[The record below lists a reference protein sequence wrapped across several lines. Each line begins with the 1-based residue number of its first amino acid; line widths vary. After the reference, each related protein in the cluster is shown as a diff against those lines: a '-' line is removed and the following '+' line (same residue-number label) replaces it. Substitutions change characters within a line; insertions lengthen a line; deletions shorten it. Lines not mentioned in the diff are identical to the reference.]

1 LKTSVIYSSLKA
13 PIIDF
18 AKTGM
23 LKIRNSFNRRPNQA
37 STRFRPKTMDQDR
50 ILIVD
55 DDDIARKNLARIL
68 QKQGLDVS
76 TAKTGSTGL
85 QRLSE
90 RSYDLVMT
98 DLVMDDLN
106 GLELLTRIKNQFP
119 EVEVILITGYASIP
133 TAIEAIKKG
142 AYHYLEKPVRPE
154 EMVHLARQAIEKKRL
169 REQVVKLEA
178 RIKGDLEEPILIGQ
192 SRQMVEAVK
201 LIKQIARVDCN
212 VLITGESGTG
222 KELAASMIHHYS
234 PRRNKRFLAINCG
247 GFAEE
252 LLANELFGHEKDA
265 FTGASSARAGLLET
279 ASGGTLLLDEIGD
292 MPLSMQVKLLRAI
305 QEQEVI
311 RVGGNRPIPI
321 DVRVIS
327 ATNQDLKKAVS
338 AGLFRQD
345 LYYRLNVVSIDLP
358 PLRDRRADVP
368 LLAHFFLRRFA
379 KQFHREIKGLSEET
393 MALLQNYYF
402 PGNVR
407 ELENIIEHAVAMAR
421 DDTINVRDLPT
432 DFSEIGVFSFEQ
444 PDSQVM
450 PLRKMERKYIEWV
463 LSRVGRNKTQAAKL
477 LGIDRSSLWRH
488 LKNSEIQE

>member
-1 LKTSVIYSSLKA
+1 MDKA
-13 PIIDF
+13 
-18 AKTGM
+18 
-23 LKIRNSFNRRPNQA
+23 
-37 STRFRPKTMDQDR
+37 R

-55 DDDIARKNLARIL
+55 DDDIARKNFARIL
-68 QKQGLDVS
+68 QKQGIPVS
-76 TAKTGSTGL
+76 TAKTGAEGL
-85 QRLSE
+85 ECLSE
-90 RSYDLVMT
+90 GSYDLVMT
-98 DLVMDDLN
+98 DLVMEDLN
-106 GLELLTRIKNQFP
+106 GLELLSRIKNQFSD
-119 EVEVILITGYASIP
+119 VEVILITGYASIP

-142 AYHYLEKPVRPE
+142 AYHYLEKPVRPD

-169 REQVVKLEA
+169 REQVAKLEA

-192 SRQMVEAVK
+192 SQKIVEVIK
-201 LIKQIARVDCN
+201 LIKQIAKVDCN

-222 KELAASMIHHYS
+222 KELAATMIHYHS
-234 PRRNKRFLAINCG
+234 PRRNRRFLAINCG

-292 MPLSMQVKLLRAI
+292 MPPSMQVKLLRAI
-305 QEQEVI
+305 QEQELI

-345 LYYRLNVVSIDLP
+345 LYYRLNVVTIDIP
-358 PLRDRRADVP
+358 PLRDRRTDIA

-379 KQFHREIKGLSEET
+379 RQFHREIKGFSEET
-393 MALLQNYYF
+393 LAVLENYYF

-407 ELENIIEHAVAMAR
+407 ELENIIEHAVAMAQE
-421 DDTINVRDLPT
+421 DIISAKDLPS

-450 PLRKMERKYIEWV
+450 PLREMERKYIEWV

-477 LGIDRSSLWRH
+477 LGIDRSSLWRR
-488 LKNSEIQE
+488 LKNSEMED

>member
-1 LKTSVIYSSLKA
+1 
-13 PIIDF
+13 
-18 AKTGM
+18 
-23 LKIRNSFNRRPNQA
+23 
-37 STRFRPKTMDQDR
+37 MDQAR

-55 DDDIARKNLARIL
+55 DDDIARKNLSRIL
-68 QKQGLDVS
+68 QREGFEVS
-76 TAKTGSTGL
+76 TAKTGSTAL
-85 QRLSE
+85 ERLNDSA
-90 RSYDLVMT
+90 YDLVMT
-98 DLVMDDLN
+98 DLVMEDLN
-106 GLELLTRIKNQFP
+106 GLELLARIKNQYP
-119 EVEVILITGYASIP
+119 YLEVILITGYASIP

-142 AYHYLEKPVRPE
+142 AYHYIEKPIRPA

-178 RIKGDLEEPILIGQ
+178 RIKGDLEEPVLIGQ
-192 SRQMVEAVK
+192 SQKMVEVTK
-201 LIKQIARVDCN
+201 LIKQVATVDCS

-222 KELAASMIHHYS
+222 KELAASMIHYHS

-292 MPLSMQVKLLRAI
+292 MPPSMQVKLLRAI
-305 QEQEVI
+305 QEQELI
-311 RVGGNRPIPI
+311 RVGGTRPIPI

-345 LYYRLNVVSIDLP
+345 LFYRLNVVSIDVP
-358 PLRDRRADVP
+358 PLRDRRADIP
-368 LLAHFFLRRFA
+368 LLALFFLRRFA
-379 KQFHREIKGLSEET
+379 KQFDREIKGFAEET
-393 MALLQNYYF
+393 LEVLRNYYF

-421 DDTINVRDLPT
+421 NDTISVKDLPS
-432 DFSEIGVFSFEQ
+432 DFSEIGVFSFEE

-450 PLRKMERKYIEWV
+450 TLREMERKYIEWV
-463 LSRVGRNKTQAAKL
+463 LGRVGRNKTQAAKL

-488 LKNSEIQE
+488 LKNSEIEE

>member
-1 LKTSVIYSSLKA
+1 
-13 PIIDF
+13 
-18 AKTGM
+18 
-23 LKIRNSFNRRPNQA
+23 
-37 STRFRPKTMDQDR
+37 MDKFR

-55 DDDIARKNLARIL
+55 DDAIARKNFARIL
-68 QKQGLDVS
+68 QKQGFDIS
-76 TAKTGSTGL
+76 TAKNGAGGL
-85 QRLSE
+85 KRLSE
-90 RSYDLVMT
+90 SSYDLVMT
-98 DLVMDDLN
+98 DLVMEDTN
-106 GLELLTRIKNQFP
+106 GLEFLTEIKNQLP
-119 EVEVILITGYASIP
+119 NVEVIMITGYASIP

-142 AYHYLEKPVRPE
+142 AYHYLEKPVRPD

-169 REQVVKLEA
+169 REQVAKLEA
-178 RIKGDLEEPILIGQ
+178 RIKGDLEEPVLIGQ
-192 SRQMVEAVK
+192 SRNIVDVIK
-201 LIKQIARVDCN
+201 LIKQIAKVDCS
-212 VLITGESGTG
+212 VLISGESGTG
-222 KELAASMIHHYS
+222 KELAASMIHYHS
-234 PRRNKRFLAINCG
+234 MRRSKNFLAINCG

-265 FTGASSARAGLLET
+265 FTGASSAKAGLLET
-279 ASGGTLLLDEIGD
+279 ASGGTLLLDEVGD

-345 LYYRLNVVSIDLP
+345 LYYRLNVVTIDIP
-358 PLRDRRADVP
+358 PLRDRRADIA
-368 LLAHFFLRRFA
+368 LLAHFFLRRFT
-379 KQFHREIKGLSEET
+379 KQFHREIKGFSEDTLEV
-393 MALLQNYYF
+393 LRNYYF

-407 ELENIIEHAVAMAR
+407 ELENIIEHAVAVAR
-421 DDTINVRDLPT
+421 DETINVKDLPS

-450 PLRKMERKYIEWV
+450 PLREMEQKYIEWV

-477 LGIDRSSLWRH
+477 LGIDRSSLWRR
-488 LKNSEIQE
+488 LKNSEMED

>member
-1 LKTSVIYSSLKA
+1 
-13 PIIDF
+13 
-18 AKTGM
+18 
-23 LKIRNSFNRRPNQA
+23 
-37 STRFRPKTMDQDR
+37 
-50 ILIVD
+50 
-55 DDDIARKNLARIL
+55 
-68 QKQGLDVS
+68 
-76 TAKTGSTGL
+76 
-85 QRLSE
+85 
-90 RSYDLVMT
+90 MT
-98 DLVMDDLN
+98 DLVMEDLN
-106 GLELLTRIKNQFP
+106 GLEILSRIKNQFSD
-119 EVEVILITGYASIP
+119 VEVILITGYASIP

-142 AYHYLEKPVRPE
+142 AYHYLEKPVRPD

-169 REQVVKLEA
+169 REQVAKLEA

-192 SRQMVEAVK
+192 SQKIVEVIK
-201 LIKQIARVDCN
+201 LIKQIAKVDCN

-222 KELAASMIHHYS
+222 KELAATMIHYHS
-234 PRRNKRFLAINCG
+234 PRRNRRFLAINCG

-292 MPLSMQVKLLRAI
+292 MPPSMQVKLLRAI
-305 QEQEVI
+305 QEQELI

-345 LYYRLNVVSIDLP
+345 LYYRLNVVTIDIP
-358 PLRDRRADVP
+358 PLRDRRTDIA

-379 KQFHREIKGLSEET
+379 RQFHREIKGFSEET
-393 MALLQNYYF
+393 LAVLENYYF

-407 ELENIIEHAVAMAR
+407 ELENIIEHAVAMAQE
-421 DDTINVRDLPT
+421 DIISAKDLPS

-450 PLRKMERKYIEWV
+450 PLREMERKYIEWV

-477 LGIDRSSLWRH
+477 LGIDRSSLWRR
-488 LKNSEIQE
+488 LKNSEMED

>member
-1 LKTSVIYSSLKA
+1 
-13 PIIDF
+13 
-18 AKTGM
+18 
-23 LKIRNSFNRRPNQA
+23 
-37 STRFRPKTMDQDR
+37 MDQAR

-55 DDDIARKNLARIL
+55 DDDIARKNLSRIL
-68 QKQGLDVS
+68 QREGFEVS
-76 TAKTGSTGL
+76 AAKTGSTAL
-85 QRLSE
+85 ERLNDSA
-90 RSYDLVMT
+90 YDLVMT
-98 DLVMDDLN
+98 DLVMEDLN
-106 GLELLTRIKNQFP
+106 GLELLARIKNQYP
-119 EVEVILITGYASIP
+119 YLEVILITGYASIP

-142 AYHYLEKPVRPE
+142 AYHYIEKPIRPA

-178 RIKGDLEEPILIGQ
+178 RIKGDLEEPVLIGQ
-192 SRQMVEAVK
+192 SQKMVEVTK
-201 LIKQIARVDCN
+201 LIKQVATVDCS

-222 KELAASMIHHYS
+222 KELAASMIHYHS

-292 MPLSMQVKLLRAI
+292 MPPSMQVKLLRAI
-305 QEQEVI
+305 QEQELI
-311 RVGGNRPIPI
+311 RVGGTRPIPI

-345 LYYRLNVVSIDLP
+345 LFYRLNVVSIDVP
-358 PLRDRRADVP
+358 PLRDRRADIP
-368 LLAHFFLRRFA
+368 LLALFFLRRFA
-379 KQFHREIKGLSEET
+379 KQFDREIKGFAEET
-393 MALLQNYYF
+393 LEVLRNYYF

-421 DDTINVRDLPT
+421 NDTISVKDLPS
-432 DFSEIGVFSFEQ
+432 DFSEIGVFSFEA

-450 PLRKMERKYIEWV
+450 TLREMERKYIEWV
-463 LSRVGRNKTQAAKL
+463 LGRVGRNKTQAAKL

-488 LKNSEIQE
+488 LKNSEIEE

>member
-1 LKTSVIYSSLKA
+1 
-13 PIIDF
+13 
-18 AKTGM
+18 
-23 LKIRNSFNRRPNQA
+23 
-37 STRFRPKTMDQDR
+37 MDQAH
-50 ILIVD
+50 ILVVD
-55 DDDIARKNLARIL
+55 DDDQARKNFTRLL
-68 QKQGLDVS
+68 QREGFSVS
-76 TAKTGSTGL
+76 TAKTGSEAL
-85 QRLSE
+85 HRLSE
-90 RSYDLVMT
+90 SSYDLVMT
-98 DLVMDDLN
+98 DLVMEDLN
-106 GLELLTRIKNQFP
+106 GLELLTRIRNQFP
-119 EVEVILITGYASIP
+119 DLEVILITGYASIP

-142 AYHYLEKPVRPE
+142 AYHYIEKPIRPA
-154 EMVHLARQAIEKKRL
+154 EMAHLARQAIEKKRL
-169 REQVVKLEA
+169 REQVTKLEA
-178 RIKGDLEEPILIGQ
+178 QIKGDLEEPILIGQ
-192 SRQMVEAVK
+192 SQNMVEVIK
-201 LIKQIARVDCN
+201 LIKQIAKVNCN
-212 VLITGESGTG
+212 VLIMGESGTG
-222 KELAASMIHHYS
+222 KELAASMIHFHS
-234 PRRNKRFLAINCG
+234 PRRNKRFLAVNCG

-265 FTGASSARAGLLET
+265 FTGASSVRIGLLET

-292 MPLSMQVKLLRAI
+292 MSPGMQAKLLRAI

-338 AGLFRQD
+338 AGTFRQD
-345 LYYRLNVVSIDLP
+345 LYYRLNVVTIDMP
-358 PLRDRRADVP
+358 SLRDRRSDIP

-379 KQFHREIKGLSEET
+379 KQFHREIKGFSEE
-393 MALLQNYYF
+393 ALSVLRNYYF

-421 DDTINVRDLPT
+421 EDAIRLQDLPS

-450 PLRKMERKYIEWV
+450 PLREMEQKYIEWV

-488 LKNSEIQE
+488 LKNSEMED

>member
-1 LKTSVIYSSLKA
+1 MPSCNTIKKDEATCRA
-13 PIIDF
+13 
-18 AKTGM
+18 
-23 LKIRNSFNRRPNQA
+23 
-37 STRFRPKTMDQDR
+37 KTMDQAR

-55 DDDIARKNLARIL
+55 DDDIARKNLSRIL
-68 QKQGLDVS
+68 QREGFEVS
-76 TAKTGSTGL
+76 TAKTGSTAL
-85 QRLSE
+85 ERLNDSA
-90 RSYDLVMT
+90 YDLVMT
-98 DLVMDDLN
+98 DLVMEDLN
-106 GLELLTRIKNQFP
+106 GLELLARIKNQYP
-119 EVEVILITGYASIP
+119 YLEVILITGYASIP

-142 AYHYLEKPVRPE
+142 AYHYIEKPIRPA

-178 RIKGDLEEPILIGQ
+178 RIKGDLEEPVLIGQ
-192 SRQMVEAVK
+192 SQKMVEVTK
-201 LIKQIARVDCN
+201 LIKQVATVDCS

-222 KELAASMIHHYS
+222 KELAASMIHYHS

-292 MPLSMQVKLLRAI
+292 MPPSMQVKLLRAI
-305 QEQEVI
+305 QEQELI
-311 RVGGNRPIPI
+311 RVGGTRPIPI

-345 LYYRLNVVSIDLP
+345 LFYRLNVVSIDVP
-358 PLRDRRADVP
+358 PLRDRRADIP
-368 LLAHFFLRRFA
+368 LLALFFLRRFA
-379 KQFHREIKGLSEET
+379 KQFDREIKGFAEET
-393 MALLQNYYF
+393 LEVLRNYYF

-421 DDTINVRDLPT
+421 NDTISVKDLPS
-432 DFSEIGVFSFEQ
+432 DFSEIGVFSFEA

-450 PLRKMERKYIEWV
+450 TLREMERKYIEWV
-463 LSRVGRNKTQAAKL
+463 LGRVGRNKTQAAKL

-488 LKNSEIQE
+488 LKNSEIEE

>member
-1 LKTSVIYSSLKA
+1 
-13 PIIDF
+13 
-18 AKTGM
+18 
-23 LKIRNSFNRRPNQA
+23 
-37 STRFRPKTMDQDR
+37 MDHAR

-55 DDDIARKNLARIL
+55 DDDLSLKNLKRIL
-68 QKQGLDVS
+68 QGEGFDVS
-76 TAKTGSTGL
+76 TARTGSTAL
-85 QRLSE
+85 ERLSE
-90 RSYDLVMT
+90 SSYELVMT
-98 DLVMDDLN
+98 DLVMEDVN
-106 GLELLTRIKNQFP
+106 GLELLDRIKKQFP
-119 EVEVILITGYASIP
+119 DTEVILITRYASIS

-154 EMVHLARQAIEKKRL
+154 EMVHLARHAIEKKRL

-178 RIKGDLEEPILIGQ
+178 HIKGHLEEPILIGQ
-192 SRQMVEAVK
+192 SRQMVEVIT
-201 LIKQIARVDCN
+201 LIKQIAKVNCN
-212 VLITGESGTG
+212 VLLTGESGTG
-222 KELAASMIHHYS
+222 KELAASMIHYHS
-234 PRRNKRFLAINCG
+234 ARRDKHFLAINCG

-279 ASGGTLLLDEIGD
+279 ASGGTLFLDEIGD
-292 MPLSMQVKLLRAI
+292 MPPSMQVKLLRAI

-368 LLAHFFLRRFA
+368 LLAHFFLRRFV

-393 MALLQNYYF
+393 MAVLQNYSF

-421 DDTINVRDLPT
+421 DDTVSVKDLPT

-444 PDSQVM
+444 TDPQVR
-450 PLRKMERKYIEWV
+450 PLREMERKYIEWV
-463 LSRVGRNKTQAAKL
+463 LSRVGRNKTQAARL

-488 LKNSEIQE
+488 LKNYEIEE

>member
-1 LKTSVIYSSLKA
+1 
-13 PIIDF
+13 
-18 AKTGM
+18 
-23 LKIRNSFNRRPNQA
+23 
-37 STRFRPKTMDQDR
+37 MDQAR

-55 DDDIARKNLARIL
+55 DDDLARKNLSRIL
-68 QKQGLDVS
+68 QREGFQVS
-76 TAKTGSTGL
+76 TAKTGSTAL
-85 QRLSE
+85 EHLSG
-90 RSYDLVMT
+90 STCDLVMT
-98 DLVMDDLN
+98 DLVMEDVN
-106 GLELLTRIKNQFP
+106 GLELLSRIKKQFP
-119 EVEVILITGYASIP
+119 DIEVILITGYASIP

-142 AYHYLEKPVRPE
+142 AYHYIEKPVRPA

-169 REQVVKLEA
+169 REQVAKLEA
-178 RIKGDLEEPILIGQ
+178 RIKGDLEEPVLIGQ
-192 SRQMVEAVK
+192 SRQMAELIK
-201 LIKQIARVDCN
+201 LIKQVAKVDCN

-222 KELAASMIHHYS
+222 KELAASMVHYHS
-234 PRRNKRFLAINCG
+234 PRRNQRFLAINCG

-292 MPLSMQVKLLRAI
+292 MPPSMQVKLLRAI
-305 QEQEVI
+305 QEQELI

-345 LYYRLNVVSIDLP
+345 LFYRLNVVSIDIP
-358 PLRDRRADVP
+358 PLRDRRADIP

-379 KQFHREIKGLSEET
+379 RQFHREIKGFSEET
-393 MALLQNYYF
+393 LAVLQTYYF

-407 ELENIIEHAVAMAR
+407 ELENIIEHAIAMAR
-421 DDTINVRDLPT
+421 GDIIGVKDLPT

-444 PDSQVM
+444 PDSPVM
-450 PLRKMERKYIEWV
+450 PLREMERKYIEWV
-463 LSRVGRNKTQAAKL
+463 LSRVGRNKTQAARL

-488 LKNSEIQE
+488 LKNFEIEE

>member
-1 LKTSVIYSSLKA
+1 
-13 PIIDF
+13 
-18 AKTGM
+18 M
-23 LKIRNSFNRRPNQA
+23 NQA
-37 STRFRPKTMDQDR
+37 R

-55 DDDIARKNLARIL
+55 DDDIARKNFTRIL
-68 QKQGLDVS
+68 QREGFDVS
-76 TAKTGSTGL
+76 TAETGSSAL
-85 QRLSE
+85 ERLAQRSC
-90 RSYDLVMT
+90 DVVMT
-98 DLVMDDLN
+98 DLVMEDVN
-106 GLELLTRIKNQFP
+106 GLELLSRIKNQFP
-119 EVEVILITGYASIP
+119 ETEVILITGYASIP

-142 AYHYLEKPVRPE
+142 AYHYIEKPVRPA
-154 EMVHLARQAIEKKRL
+154 EMVHLARQAVEKKRL
-169 REQVVKLEA
+169 REQIVKLEA

-192 SRQMVEAVK
+192 SRQMVEAIK
-201 LIKQIARVDCN
+201 LMKQIAKVDCN

-222 KELAASMIHHYS
+222 KELAASMIHYHS
-234 PRRNKRFLAINCG
+234 PRRNRRFLAINCG

-292 MPLSMQVKLLRAI
+292 MPPSMQVKLLRAI
-305 QEQEVI
+305 QEQELI

-327 ATNQDLKKAVS
+327 ATNQDLKKAVN

-345 LYYRLNVVSIDLP
+345 LYYRLNVVTIDMP
-358 PLRDRRADVP
+358 PLRDRKADIP

-379 KQFHREIKGLSEET
+379 RQFHREITGLSEET
-393 MALLQNYYF
+393 MAVLQGYYF

-421 DDTINVRDLPT
+421 DDTISVKDLPS
-432 DFSEIGVFSFEQ
+432 DFSEIGVFSFEK
-444 PDSQVM
+444 PNSQVM
-450 PLRKMERKYIEWV
+450 PLREMERKYIEWV
-463 LSRVGRNKTQAAKL
+463 LRRVGRNKTQASRL

-488 LKNSEIQE
+488 LKNSEIEE

>member
-1 LKTSVIYSSLKA
+1 
-13 PIIDF
+13 
-18 AKTGM
+18 
-23 LKIRNSFNRRPNQA
+23 
-37 STRFRPKTMDQDR
+37 MDQAR

-55 DDDIARKNLARIL
+55 DDDIARKNLSRIL
-68 QKQGLDVS
+68 QREGFEVS
-76 TAKTGSTGL
+76 TAKTGSTAL
-85 QRLSE
+85 ERLNDSA
-90 RSYDLVMT
+90 YDLVMT
-98 DLVMDDLN
+98 DLVMEDLN
-106 GLELLTRIKNQFP
+106 GLELLARIKNQYP
-119 EVEVILITGYASIP
+119 YLEVILITGYASIP

-142 AYHYLEKPVRPE
+142 AYHYIEKPIRPA

-178 RIKGDLEEPILIGQ
+178 RIKGDLEEPVLIGQ
-192 SRQMVEAVK
+192 SQKMVEVTK
-201 LIKQIARVDCN
+201 LIKQVATVDCS

-222 KELAASMIHHYS
+222 KELAASMIHYHS

-292 MPLSMQVKLLRAI
+292 MPPSMQVKLLRAI
-305 QEQEVI
+305 QEQELI
-311 RVGGNRPIPI
+311 RVGGTRPIPI

-345 LYYRLNVVSIDLP
+345 LFYRLNVVSIDVP
-358 PLRDRRADVP
+358 PLRDRRADIP
-368 LLAHFFLRRFA
+368 LLALFFLRRFA
-379 KQFHREIKGLSEET
+379 KQFDREIKGFAEET
-393 MALLQNYYF
+393 LEVLRNYYF

-421 DDTINVRDLPT
+421 NDTISVKDLPS
-432 DFSEIGVFSFEQ
+432 DFSEIGVFSFEA

-450 PLRKMERKYIEWV
+450 TLREMERKYIEWV
-463 LSRVGRNKTQAAKL
+463 LGRVGRNKTQAAKL

-488 LKNSEIQE
+488 LKNSEIEE

>member
-1 LKTSVIYSSLKA
+1 MDKA
-13 PIIDF
+13 
-18 AKTGM
+18 
-23 LKIRNSFNRRPNQA
+23 
-37 STRFRPKTMDQDR
+37 R

-55 DDDIARKNLARIL
+55 DDDIARKNFARIL
-68 QKQGLDVS
+68 QKQGLPVS
-76 TAKTGSTGL
+76 TAKTGAEGL
-85 QRLSE
+85 ECLSE
-90 RSYDLVMT
+90 GSYDLVMT
-98 DLVMDDLN
+98 DLVMEDLN
-106 GLELLTRIKNQFP
+106 GLELLSRIKNQFP
-119 EVEVILITGYASIP
+119 DVEVILITGYASIP

-142 AYHYLEKPVRPE
+142 AYHYLEKPVRPD
-154 EMVHLARQAIEKKRL
+154 EMVHLARQALEKKRL
-169 REQVVKLEA
+169 REQVAKLEA

-192 SRQMVEAVK
+192 SRKIVEVIK
-201 LIKQIARVDCN
+201 LIKQIAKVDCN

-222 KELAASMIHHYS
+222 KELAATMIHYHS
-234 PRRNKRFLAINCG
+234 PRRNRRFLAINCG

-292 MPLSMQVKLLRAI
+292 MPPSMQVKLLRAI
-305 QEQEVI
+305 QEQELI

-321 DVRVIS
+321 NVRVIS

-345 LYYRLNVVSIDLP
+345 LYYRLNVVTIDIP
-358 PLRDRRADVP
+358 PLRDRRADIA

-379 KQFHREIKGLSEET
+379 KQFHREIKGFSEET
-393 MALLQNYYF
+393 LAVLQNYYF

-407 ELENIIEHAVAMAR
+407 ELENIIEHAVAMTR
-421 DDTINVRDLPT
+421 EDVISVKDLPS

-450 PLRKMERKYIEWV
+450 PLREMERKYIEWV

-477 LGIDRSSLWRH
+477 LAIDRSSLWRH
-488 LKNSEIQE
+488 LKNSEMED

>member
-1 LKTSVIYSSLKA
+1 
-13 PIIDF
+13 
-18 AKTGM
+18 
-23 LKIRNSFNRRPNQA
+23 
-37 STRFRPKTMDQDR
+37 MDQAR

-55 DDDIARKNLARIL
+55 DDDIARKNLSRIL
-68 QKQGLDVS
+68 QKEGFEVS
-76 TAKTGSTGL
+76 TAKTGSTAL
-85 QRLSE
+85 ERLTD
-90 RSYDLVMT
+90 RAYDLVMT
-98 DLVMDDLN
+98 DLVMEDLN
-106 GLELLTRIKNQFP
+106 GLELLARVKNQYP
-119 EVEVILITGYASIP
+119 YMEVILITGYASIP

-142 AYHYLEKPVRPE
+142 AYHYIEKPIRPA

-169 REQVVKLEA
+169 REQVVQLEA
-178 RIKGDLEEPILIGQ
+178 RIKGDLEEPVLIGQ
-192 SRQMVEAVK
+192 SRKMVEVTK
-201 LIKQIARVDCN
+201 LIKQIAKVDCN

-222 KELAASMIHHYS
+222 KELAASMIHYHS
-234 PRRNKRFLAINCG
+234 PRRNRRFLAINCG

-292 MPLSMQVKLLRAI
+292 MPPSMQVKLLRAI
-305 QEQEVI
+305 QEQELI

-345 LYYRLNVVSIDLP
+345 LFYRLNVVSIDIP
-358 PLRDRRADVP
+358 PLRDRRADIL
-368 LLAHFFLRRFA
+368 LLAHFFLRGFA
-379 KQFHREIKGLSEET
+379 KQFHREIKGFAEET
-393 MALLQNYYF
+393 MEVLRNYYF

-421 DDTINVRDLPT
+421 NDTISVKDLPS

-444 PDSQVM
+444 PDSEVM
-450 PLRKMERKYIEWV
+450 SLREMQRKYIEWV
-463 LSRVGRNKTQAAKL
+463 LGRVGRNKTQASKL
-477 LGIDRSSLWRH
+477 LGIDRTSLWRH
-488 LKNSEIQE
+488 LKNSEIDE

>member
-1 LKTSVIYSSLKA
+1 
-13 PIIDF
+13 
-18 AKTGM
+18 
-23 LKIRNSFNRRPNQA
+23 
-37 STRFRPKTMDQDR
+37 MDQAR

-55 DDDIARKNLARIL
+55 DDDIARKNLSRIL
-68 QKQGLDVS
+68 QREGFEVS
-76 TAKTGSTGL
+76 AAKTGSTAL
-85 QRLSE
+85 ERLNDSA
-90 RSYDLVMT
+90 YDLVMT
-98 DLVMDDLN
+98 DLVMEDLN
-106 GLELLTRIKNQFP
+106 GLELLARIKNQYP
-119 EVEVILITGYASIP
+119 YLEVILITGYASIP

-142 AYHYLEKPVRPE
+142 AYHYIEKPIRPA

-178 RIKGDLEEPILIGQ
+178 RIKGDLAEPVLIGQ
-192 SRQMVEAVK
+192 SQKMVEVTK
-201 LIKQIARVDCN
+201 LIKQVATVDCS

-222 KELAASMIHHYS
+222 KELAASMIHYHS

-292 MPLSMQVKLLRAI
+292 MPPSMQVKLLRAI
-305 QEQEVI
+305 QEQELI
-311 RVGGNRPIPI
+311 RVGGTRPIPI

-345 LYYRLNVVSIDLP
+345 LFYRLNVVSIDVP
-358 PLRDRRADVP
+358 PLRDRRADIP
-368 LLAHFFLRRFA
+368 LLALFFLRRFA
-379 KQFHREIKGLSEET
+379 KQFDREIKGFAEET
-393 MALLQNYYF
+393 LEVLRNYYF

-421 DDTINVRDLPT
+421 NDTISVKDLPS
-432 DFSEIGVFSFEQ
+432 DFSEIGVFSFEA

-450 PLRKMERKYIEWV
+450 TLREMERKYIEWV
-463 LSRVGRNKTQAAKL
+463 LGRVGRNKTQAAKL

-488 LKNSEIQE
+488 LKNSEIEE

>member
-1 LKTSVIYSSLKA
+1 
-13 PIIDF
+13 
-18 AKTGM
+18 
-23 LKIRNSFNRRPNQA
+23 
-37 STRFRPKTMDQDR
+37 MDQAR

-55 DDDIARKNLARIL
+55 DDDIARKNLSRIL
-68 QKQGLDVS
+68 QREGFEVS
-76 TAKTGSTGL
+76 AAKTGSTAL
-85 QRLSE
+85 ERLNDSA
-90 RSYDLVMT
+90 YDLVMT
-98 DLVMDDLN
+98 DLVMEDLN
-106 GLELLTRIKNQFP
+106 GLELLARIKNQYP
-119 EVEVILITGYASIP
+119 YLEVILITGYASIP

-142 AYHYLEKPVRPE
+142 AYHYIEKPIRPA

-178 RIKGDLEEPILIGQ
+178 RIKGDLEEPVLIGQ
-192 SRQMVEAVK
+192 SQKMVEVTK
-201 LIKQIARVDCN
+201 LIKQIATVDCS

-222 KELAASMIHHYS
+222 KELAASMIHYHS

-292 MPLSMQVKLLRAI
+292 MPPSMQVKLLRAI
-305 QEQEVI
+305 QEQELI
-311 RVGGNRPIPI
+311 RVGGNRPIAI

-345 LYYRLNVVSIDLP
+345 LYYRLNVVSIDVP
-358 PLRDRRADVP
+358 PLRDRRADIA

-379 KQFHREIKGLSEET
+379 KQFHREIKGFSEET
-393 MALLQNYYF
+393 LEVLRNYYF

-421 DDTINVRDLPT
+421 EDTVRLKDLPS

-450 PLRKMERKYIEWV
+450 PLREMERKYIEWV

-488 LKNSEIQE
+488 LKNSEMEE

>member
-1 LKTSVIYSSLKA
+1 
-13 PIIDF
+13 
-18 AKTGM
+18 
-23 LKIRNSFNRRPNQA
+23 
-37 STRFRPKTMDQDR
+37 MDQAR

-55 DDDIARKNLARIL
+55 DDDIARKNLSRIL
-68 QKQGLDVS
+68 QREGFEVS
-76 TAKTGSTGL
+76 TAKTGSTAL
-85 QRLSE
+85 ERLNDSA
-90 RSYDLVMT
+90 YDLVMT
-98 DLVMDDLN
+98 DLVMEDLN
-106 GLELLTRIKNQFP
+106 GLELLARIKNQYP
-119 EVEVILITGYASIP
+119 YLEVILITGYASIP

-142 AYHYLEKPVRPE
+142 AYHYIEKPIRPA

-178 RIKGDLEEPILIGQ
+178 RIKGDLAEPVLIGQ
-192 SRQMVEAVK
+192 SQKMVEVTK
-201 LIKQIARVDCN
+201 LIKQIATVDCS

-222 KELAASMIHHYS
+222 KELAASMIHYHS

-292 MPLSMQVKLLRAI
+292 MPPSMQVKLLRAI
-305 QEQEVI
+305 QEQELI
-311 RVGGNRPIPI
+311 RVGGTRPIPI

-345 LYYRLNVVSIDLP
+345 LFYRLNVVSIDVP
-358 PLRDRRADVP
+358 PLRDRRADIP
-368 LLAHFFLRRFA
+368 LLALFFLRRFA
-379 KQFHREIKGLSEET
+379 KQFDREIKGFAEET
-393 MALLQNYYF
+393 LEVLRNYYF

-421 DDTINVRDLPT
+421 NDTISVKDLPS
-432 DFSEIGVFSFEQ
+432 DFSEIGVFSFEE

-450 PLRKMERKYIEWV
+450 TLREMERKYIEWV
-463 LSRVGRNKTQAAKL
+463 LGRVGRNKTQAAKL

-488 LKNSEIQE
+488 LKNSEIEE

>member
-1 LKTSVIYSSLKA
+1 
-13 PIIDF
+13 
-18 AKTGM
+18 
-23 LKIRNSFNRRPNQA
+23 
-37 STRFRPKTMDQDR
+37 MDHAR

-55 DDDIARKNLARIL
+55 DDDLARKNLTRL
-68 QKQGLDVS
+68 LGREGFVVS
-76 TAKTGSTGL
+76 SAKAGSAAL
-85 QRLSE
+85 ERLSE
-90 RSYDLVMT
+90 SSYDLVMT
-98 DLVMDDLN
+98 DLVMGDIN
-106 GLELLTRIKNQFP
+106 GLELLTRIKKQFP
-119 EVEVILITGYASIP
+119 DTEVILITGYASIP

-142 AYHYLEKPVRPE
+142 AYHYLEKPIRPE
-154 EMVHLARQAIEKKRL
+154 EMAHLARQAIEKKRL
-169 REQVVKLEA
+169 REQIVKLEA

-192 SRQMVEAVK
+192 SRKMAEVIK
-201 LIKQIARVDCN
+201 LIKQIAKVDCN

-222 KELAASMIHHYS
+222 KELAASMIHYHS

-265 FTGASSARAGLLET
+265 FTGASTARVGLLET

-292 MPLSMQVKLLRAI
+292 MPPSMQVKLLRAI

-327 ATNQDLKKAVS
+327 ATNQDLKKAIS

-345 LYYRLNVVSIDLP
+345 LYYRLNVVTVEMP
-358 PLRDRRADVP
+358 PLRDHRADIP
-368 LLAHFFLRRFA
+368 LIANFFLRRFA
-379 KQFHREIKGLSEET
+379 GQFHRQIKGFSEET
-393 MALLQNYYF
+393 MAALQNYYF

-421 DDTINVRDLPT
+421 EDTVSVKDLPP

-444 PDSQVM
+444 PDSEVM
-450 PLRKMERKYIEWV
+450 PLREMEREYIEWV
-463 LSRVGRNKTQAAKL
+463 LNRVGRNKTQAAKL

-488 LKNSEIQE
+488 LKNFEIDE

>member
-1 LKTSVIYSSLKA
+1 MDKA
-13 PIIDF
+13 
-18 AKTGM
+18 
-23 LKIRNSFNRRPNQA
+23 
-37 STRFRPKTMDQDR
+37 R

-55 DDDIARKNLARIL
+55 DDDIARKNFARIL
-68 QKQGLDVS
+68 QKQGIPVS
-76 TAKTGSTGL
+76 TAKTGAEGL
-85 QRLSE
+85 ECLSE
-90 RSYDLVMT
+90 GSYDLVMT
-98 DLVMDDLN
+98 DLVMEDLN
-106 GLELLTRIKNQFP
+106 GLEILSRIKNQFSD
-119 EVEVILITGYASIP
+119 VEVILITGYASIP

-142 AYHYLEKPVRPE
+142 AYHYLEKPVRPD

-169 REQVVKLEA
+169 REQVAKLEA
-178 RIKGDLEEPILIGQ
+178 HIKGNLEEPILIGQ
-192 SRQMVEAVK
+192 SQKIVEVIK
-201 LIKQIARVDCN
+201 LIKQIAKVDCN

-222 KELAASMIHHYS
+222 KELAATMIHYHS
-234 PRRNKRFLAINCG
+234 PRRNRRFLAINCG

-292 MPLSMQVKLLRAI
+292 MPPSMQVKLLRAI
-305 QEQEVI
+305 QEQELI

-345 LYYRLNVVSIDLP
+345 LYYRLNVVTIDIP
-358 PLRDRRADVP
+358 PLRDRRTDIA

-379 KQFHREIKGLSEET
+379 RQFHREIKGFSEET
-393 MALLQNYYF
+393 LAVLENYYF

-407 ELENIIEHAVAMAR
+407 ELENIIEHAVAMAQE
-421 DDTINVRDLPT
+421 DIISAKDLPS

-450 PLRKMERKYIEWV
+450 PLREMERKYIEWV

-477 LGIDRSSLWRH
+477 LGIDRSSLWRR
-488 LKNSEIQE
+488 LKNSEMED

>member
-1 LKTSVIYSSLKA
+1 
-13 PIIDF
+13 
-18 AKTGM
+18 
-23 LKIRNSFNRRPNQA
+23 
-37 STRFRPKTMDQDR
+37 MDQAR

-55 DDDIARKNLARIL
+55 DDDVARRNFTRLL
-68 QKQGLDVS
+68 QREGFYVA
-76 TAKTGSTGL
+76 TAKTGSAAL
-85 QRLSE
+85 ECLSE
-90 RSYDLVMT
+90 SSYDLVMT
-98 DLVMDDLN
+98 DLVMEDLN
-106 GLELLTRIKNQFP
+106 GLELLARIKRQFP
-119 EVEVILITGYASIP
+119 GMEVILITGYASIP

-142 AYHYLEKPVRPE
+142 AYHYIEKPVRPA
-154 EMVHLARQAIEKKRL
+154 EMVHLARQAIEKRRL

-192 SRQMVEAVK
+192 SRQMVEA
-201 LIKQIARVDCN
+201 IKQIKQVARVDCN

-222 KELAASMIHHYS
+222 KELAASMIHYHS
-234 PRRNKRFLAINCG
+234 PRRHKRFLAINCG

-252 LLANELFGHEKDA
+252 LLANELFGHEKGA

-292 MPLSMQVKLLRAI
+292 MPPSMQVKLLRAI
-305 QEQEVI
+305 QEQELI

-345 LYYRLNVVSIDLP
+345 LYYRLNVVAIDIP
-358 PLRDRRADVP
+358 PLRDRRVDIP
-368 LLAHFFLRRFA
+368 LLANFFLRRFA
-379 KQFHREIKGLSEET
+379 KRFHREIKGFSEET
-393 MALLQNYYF
+393 LALIKSYYF

-407 ELENIIEHAVAMAR
+407 EMENIIEHAVAMAR
-421 DDTINVRDLPT
+421 DDVINVKELPS
-432 DFSEIGVFSFEQ
+432 DFSKIGVFSFDQ
-444 PDSQVM
+444 TDSEIM
-450 PLRKMERKYIEWV
+450 PLREMERKYIEWV

-488 LKNSEIQE
+488 LKNSEIEE

>member
-1 LKTSVIYSSLKA
+1 
-13 PIIDF
+13 
-18 AKTGM
+18 
-23 LKIRNSFNRRPNQA
+23 
-37 STRFRPKTMDQDR
+37 MDQAR

-55 DDDIARKNLARIL
+55 DDDLARKNFTRLL
-68 QKQGLDVS
+68 QREGFHVS
-76 TAKTGSTGL
+76 TAKTGSTAL
-85 QRLSE
+85 ERLSE
-90 RSYDLVMT
+90 SSYDLVMT
-98 DLVMDDLN
+98 DLVMEDVN

-119 EVEVILITGYASIP
+119 DTEVILITGYASIP

-142 AYHYLEKPVRPE
+142 AYHYIEKPVRPA

-192 SRQMVEAVK
+192 SRQMVEAIK
-201 LIKQIARVDCN
+201 LMKQIAKVDCN

-222 KELAASMIHHYS
+222 KELAASMIHYHS

-265 FTGASSARAGLLET
+265 FTGASSARVGLLET
-279 ASGGTLLLDEIGD
+279 VSGGTLLLDEIGD
-292 MPLSMQVKLLRAI
+292 MPPSMQVKLLRAI
-305 QEQEVI
+305 QEQELI

-327 ATNQDLKKAVS
+327 ATNQDLKKAVG

-345 LYYRLNVVSIDLP
+345 LYYRLNVVSIDMP
-358 PLRDRRADVP
+358 PLRDRRADIP
-368 LLAHFFLRRFA
+368 LLTHFFLRRFA
-379 KQFHREIKGLSEET
+379 KQFHREIKGFSEET
-393 MALLQNYYF
+393 MAVLRNYYF

-421 DDTINVRDLPT
+421 DDTISVKDLPS

-444 PDSQVM
+444 PDSKVM
-450 PLRKMERKYIEWV
+450 PLREMERKYIQWV
-463 LSRVGRNKTQAAKL
+463 LNRIGRNKTKAAKL

-488 LKNSEIQE
+488 LKNSEMEE

>member
-1 LKTSVIYSSLKA
+1 
-13 PIIDF
+13 
-18 AKTGM
+18 
-23 LKIRNSFNRRPNQA
+23 
-37 STRFRPKTMDQDR
+37 MDQAR

-55 DDDIARKNLARIL
+55 DDDIARKNLSRIL
-68 QKQGLDVS
+68 QREGFEVS
-76 TAKTGSTGL
+76 AAKTGSTAL
-85 QRLSE
+85 ERLNDSA
-90 RSYDLVMT
+90 YDLVMT
-98 DLVMDDLN
+98 DLVMEDLN
-106 GLELLTRIKNQFP
+106 GLELLARIKNQYP
-119 EVEVILITGYASIP
+119 YLEVILITGYASIP

-142 AYHYLEKPVRPE
+142 AYHYIEKPIRPA

-178 RIKGDLEEPILIGQ
+178 RIKGDLAEPVLIGQ
-192 SRQMVEAVK
+192 SQKMVEVTK
-201 LIKQIARVDCN
+201 LIKQVATVDCS

-222 KELAASMIHHYS
+222 KELAASMIHYHS

-292 MPLSMQVKLLRAI
+292 MPPSMQVKLLRAI
-305 QEQEVI
+305 QEQELI
-311 RVGGNRPIPI
+311 RVGGTRPIPI

-345 LYYRLNVVSIDLP
+345 LYYRLNVVSIDVP
-358 PLRDRRADVP
+358 PLRDRRADIA

-379 KQFHREIKGLSEET
+379 KQFHREIKGFSEET
-393 MALLQNYYF
+393 LEVLRNYYF

-421 DDTINVRDLPT
+421 EDTVRLKDLPS

-450 PLRKMERKYIEWV
+450 PLREMERKYIEWV

-488 LKNSEIQE
+488 LKNSEMEE

>member
-1 LKTSVIYSSLKA
+1 MK
-13 PIIDF
+13 
-18 AKTGM
+18 
-23 LKIRNSFNRRPNQA
+23 QA
-37 STRFRPKTMDQDR
+37 R

-55 DDDIARKNLARIL
+55 DDDIARKNFTRLL
-68 QKQGLDVS
+68 QREGFDVS
-76 TAKTGSTGL
+76 NAETGSSAL
-85 QRLSE
+85 ERLAE
-90 RSYDLVMT
+90 RSCDVVMT
-98 DLVMDDLN
+98 DLVMEDVN
-106 GLELLTRIKNQFP
+106 GLELLGRIKNQFP
-119 EVEVILITGYASIP
+119 ETEVILITGYASIP

-142 AYHYLEKPVRPE
+142 AFHYIEKPVRPA

-169 REQVVKLEA
+169 REQIVKLEA

-192 SRQMVEAVK
+192 SRQMVEAIK
-201 LIKQIARVDCN
+201 LMKQIAKVDCN

-222 KELAASMIHHYS
+222 KELAASMIHYHS

-292 MPLSMQVKLLRAI
+292 MPPSMQVKLLRAI

-345 LYYRLNVVSIDLP
+345 LYYRLNVVTIDMP
-358 PLRDRRADVP
+358 PLRDRKADIP

-379 KQFHREIKGLSEET
+379 RQFHREITGLSEET
-393 MALLQNYYF
+393 MAVLQGYYF

-421 DDTINVRDLPT
+421 EDTISVKDLPS

-444 PDSQVM
+444 PDSQVTA
-450 PLRKMERKYIEWV
+450 LREMERKYIQWV
-463 LSRVGRNKTQAAKL
+463 LNRVDRNKTQAAKL

-488 LKNSEIQE
+488 LKNSEIEE